1 MSTTPYM
8 NLTLPTASVTEGPDY
23 AEQNTTAFETVD
35 AHDHTSG
42 KGTPVPAAGLD
53 IDTDLDFQTN
63 KAVEVGAV
71 NLISQASSLP
81 ATNSQ
86 SVYSITGDL
95 WYNNS
100 SGTPVQI
107 TQGSSIA
114 SASSPLVPT
123 GVIWPYGGSSAPTG
137 FLLCDGTAISRVT
150 YSALFAILGTTYGV
164 GDGSTTF
171 GLPNSKGR
179 VPVGAG
185 NYTDPVSGSVT
196 RVMGASS
203 GAEKH
208 QLVTNELAGHQHTL
222 GNHRHFQYTNA
233 SVSGNTSVTNTT
245 SPLRA
250 RSAGDASDYSTITSG
265 TDVATV
271 GLTSEAT
278 GNTGISGADI
288 AHNNMQPYFV
298 TNYIIKT

>member
-8 NLTLPTASVTEGPDY
+8 SLDLPVPSETAGPDY
-23 AEQNTTAFETVD
+23 AQKNTTAFETID
-35 AHDHTSG
+35 AHDHTPG

-53 IDTDLDFQTN
+53 IDSDLDVQEN
-63 KAVEVGAV
+63 KLLNVGAV
-71 NLISQASSLP
+71 SLVSQASALP
-81 ATNSQ
+81 ATNVQTLQ
-86 SVYSITGDL
+86 SVAGDL

-100 SGTPVQI
+100 SGTPVQL

-114 SASSPLVPT
+114 SASSPLVPS

-137 FLLCDGTAISRVT
+137 FLLCNGSAVSRTT
-150 YSALFAILGTTYGV
+150 YADLFAAIGTTYGT

-171 GLPNSKGR
+171 NLPNANGR
-179 VPVGAG
+179 TPIGAG

-196 RVMGASS
+196 RSMGGTG

-208 QLVTNELAGHQHTL
+208 QITAAEMASHNHGGGSHT
-222 GNHRHFQYTNA
+222 HTTIADA
-233 SVSGNTSVTNTT
+233 SASGGTAPTASNYV
-245 SPLRA
+245 A
-250 RSAGDASDYSTITSG
+250 RRRSDGDAQDYILLGSG
-265 TDVATV
+265 TAATL
-271 GLTSEAT
+271 GLTSSSGT
-278 GNTGISGADI
+278 TISSVGSDT